1 MENGHPFLNN
11 EKAEMS
17 LTIQGYR
24 VAKKDVKNV
33 LSLKGILTVK
43 PYIPSVFVKP
53 QFITKYPVYRET
65 EEYFYVPKHYG
76 IENFGPV
83 KTSFR
88 EVPKTEASFWE
99 FSGKIRDA
107 QLPVVNSFL
116 KPEPHDGVISLQTGG
131 GKTVC
136 ALYIASE
143 LKLPTLVLVHSGFLK
158 DQWVERIQA
167 FLPKARV
174 GIWNEDTSVDTF
186 LQDFVIRV
194 EGDVIKYK
202 ASDTPNF
209 KLLKNL
215 KPDEIRSLSNIMGV
229 ADNLSVIADNIVK
242 YTSQHDITVGMLQG
256 IMREDISYKSFKDI
270 GFVIVDECHH
280 IASEAF
286 VRCIPKLTSKHM
298 LGLSAT
304 PERKDRLMH
313 VINWC
318 LGPMLYQ
325 SNAAEKVDDG
335 VKVEVYE
342 FQHDDPKFNEI
353 IYNNSGVMFTSLM
366 VNKLTEF
373 EPRNLFLIELLK
385 DLFQDDTRQ
394 ILVLS
399 DRVEH
404 TKKLFEMLPPE
415 IQEHTGILARGMKPA
430 VRTEFCES
438 KRILISTYQLV
449 KEGFDLASLN
459 ALVMGTSRP
468 DVEQIVGRILRVEK
482 TKRTVAPLIID
493 IVDTTFRRQ
502 FQERLSL
509 YKSRSYQVQK
519 MVMD

>member
-1 MENGHPFLNN
+1 MQNGNPFFN
-11 EKAEMS
+11 EWKAHMV
-17 LTIQGYR
+17 LTIHGYR
-24 VAKKDVKNV
+24 LPKTDIKNLV
-33 LSLKGILTVK
+33 HLKGILNVR
-43 PYIPSVFVKP
+43 PYVPSVFVKP
-53 QFITKYPVYRET
+53 QFVQRYPVYLESAD
-65 EEYFYVPKHYG
+65 YIYVPKHYG
-76 IENFGPV
+76 IETFGQYS
-83 KTSFR
+83 TTYR
-88 EVPKTEASFWE
+88 DVPKTDDKYWE
-99 FSGKIRDA
+99 FSGTIRAA
-107 QLPVVNSFL
+107 QEPVVNSFL
-116 KPEPHDGVISLQTGG
+116 LPTPRDGVISLQTGG

-136 ALYIASE
+136 GLYIASQ

-186 LQDFVIRV
+186 LQEFVIRI
-194 EGDVIKYK
+194 EGSVVKYK
-202 ASDTPNF
+202 APDTPHF

-215 KPDEIRSLSNIMGV
+215 KPSEIDRLSGIMGIH
-229 ADNLSVIADNIVK
+229 ASLESIASDIVR
-242 YTSQHDITVGMLQG
+242 YTSEHDITVGMLQG
-256 IMREDISYKSFKDI
+256 IMREDVTAVSFKKL

-286 VRCIPKLTSKHM
+286 VRVIPKVTSKHM

-325 SNAAEKVDDG
+325 SDAAEKVDSG
-335 VKVEVYE
+335 VKVEVME
-342 FQHDDPKFNEI
+342 FETEDAEFNTI
-353 IYNNSGVMFTSLM
+353 IKNHAGVMFTSLM

-373 EPRNLFLIELLK
+373 EPRNKMLIELLK
-385 DLFQDDTRQ
+385 DVYEEENRQ

-415 IQEHTGILARGMKPA
+415 IQAHTGILARGMKPA

-459 ALVMGTSRP
+459 TLVMATPRP

-482 TKRTVAPLIID
+482 TKRTVAPLIFD
-493 IVDTTFRRQ
+493 IVDSTFRRQ

-509 YKSRSYQVQK
+509 YRGRGYMVEKV
-519 MVMD
+519 VMD